1 MVLTYD
7 EYVQTLEQ
15 QKEKQDE
22 IEDLKKQVNE
32 NTATM
37 NDVLHLLK
45 LRMENDDTVA
55 SSRKYDKQKEKLN
68 SIDENLAKKGIKAH
82 RFLIQQQK
90 QNYYRNR

>member
-32 NTATM
+32 NTANM

-55 SSRKYDKQKEKLN
+55 SSKKYDNQKEKLN
-68 SIDENLAKKGIKAH
+68 SIDENLAKKEIKTH
-82 RFLIQQQK
+82 RFLI
-90 QNYYRNR
+90 